1 MKNTTPKTKTVC
13 GRRSGARPRTARSR
27 LGTIFKLALDNGWKG
42 LQTDP
47 HGEFEPLDPDLVAKL
62 EKPKPAT
69 PATITA
75 TPYVWADPEG
85 IPPRDWIFGKH
96 MVRKFVS
103 ATIAPG
109 GVGKSSL
116 IIAEALSIV
125 TGRAL
130 LSDYA
135 PRPGRVWLY
144 NGEDPYD
151 ELQRRIQAAC
161 LHYRISREEIEGR
174 LFVDSGRQMPIVIAT
189 EDRSGANI
197 AVPVVDAVKATLLA
211 HKIDVLMI
219 DPFVSTHRVSENDNN
234 KIEAVAWEWAKIADA
249 CDCAIELVHH
259 SRKTGGNEVTAEHS
273 RGASALLGKARSV
286 RVLNGMDS
294 DYGAKAGVENHRL
307 YFRVDNGKANMAPP
321 SDAADWY
328 RLEGVP
334 LGNGTGER
342 PQDEIGV
349 VVPWTP
355 PAIDDGLPEDAPAR
369 RRPR

>member
-1 MKNTTPKTKTVC
+1 
-13 GRRSGARPRTARSR
+13 
-27 LGTIFKLALDNGWKG
+27 
-42 LQTDP
+42 
-47 HGEFEPLDPDLVAKL
+47 
-62 EKPKPAT
+62 
-69 PATITA
+69 
-75 TPYVWADPEG
+75 
-85 IPPRDWIFGKH
+85 

-103 ATIAPG
+103 ATVAPG

-135 PRPGRVWLY
+135 PRPGRVWLC

-189 EDRSGANI
+189 EDRNGATI

-211 HKIDVLMI
+211 HKIDVLVV
-219 DPFVSTHRVSENDNN
+219 DPFVSSHRVSENDNN
-234 KIEAVAWEWAKIADA
+234 KIEAVAWEWVNIADA

-259 SRKTGGNEVTAEHS
+259 SRKTDGDKVTADHS

-286 RVLNGMDS
+286 RVLNGM
-294 DYGAKAGVENHRL
+294 G
-307 YFRVDNGKANMAPP
+307 
-321 SDAADWY
+321 
-328 RLEGVP
+328 
-334 LGNGTGER
+334 
-342 PQDEIGV
+342 
-349 VVPWTP
+349 
-355 PAIDDGLPEDAPAR
+355 R
-369 RRPR
+369 RG